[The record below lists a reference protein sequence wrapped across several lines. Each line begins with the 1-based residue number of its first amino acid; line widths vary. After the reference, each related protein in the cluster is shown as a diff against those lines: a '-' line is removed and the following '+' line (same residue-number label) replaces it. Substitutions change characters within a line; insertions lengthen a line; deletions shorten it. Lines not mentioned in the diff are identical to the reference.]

1 MKEKIVLGL
10 SGGVDS
16 AVAARLLQERYDV
29 TGLYLDIGLGGT
41 GRADARAVAEGLGLP
56 FEAVDI
62 RAALEAEVCAPFAAD
77 YRAGRTPLPCARC
90 NPAVKFPA
98 LFALAGRIGARY
110 VSTGHYARVE
120 NGVLKKGMPA
130 NDQSYMLARLPQ
142 NILQKVIFPLGDYE
156 KTAVRAMAGQA
167 ELPVA
172 DKPDS
177 MEICFIPDGDYA
189 AWLERRGFSTPEGN
203 FVDKEGKVLGRH
215 RGIHCYTLG
224 QGRGLGV
231 SGPHR
236 YYVTALR
243 PDANEVVLSDGS
255 DLGRDEVRGTEPN
268 WLAVDGLTGP
278 MEVTVRLRH
287 SRTQTAATL
296 EPEEDGVLLRMHTPA
311 RAPTP
316 GPLACALL
324 LTGCGAR
331 GGDKGEELG
340 DNTIRPLELT
350 EEEAALLKL
359 VGGSDAEYGLFE
371 CAAGEG
377 VSDCTVEV
385 LSWENGAWQTV
396 AEGGVSIS
404 AAGTRRLGVVLSGDK
419 ITVNVQDGGTQYSYA
434 PRLDGMDRGL
444 ETGRA
449 SVWLEEDQ
457 AMTIGE
463 RTPLYLE
470 IYDDGEGV
478 GIPPL
483 PGGFSDLANLNQYDR
498 AYAVAVTLKG

>member
-1 MKEKIVLGL
+1 MTTKPKVVLGL

-16 AVAARLLQERYDV
+16 AVAAQLLSRDYEV
-29 TGLYLDIGLGGT
+29 HGLYLDIGLGGT
-41 GRADARAVAEGLGLP
+41 GQADAAAVAHRLGIP
-56 FEAVDI
+56 FHTADI
-62 RAALEAEVCAPFAAD
+62 RQELERQVCGPFAAD
-77 YRAGRTPLPCARC
+77 YLAGRTPLPCARC
-90 NPAVKFPA
+90 NPTVKFPA
-98 LFALAGRIGARY
+98 LLALAEEIGAEK
-110 VSTGHYARVE
+110 VATGHYARTALAPD
-120 NGVLKKGMPA
+120 GRVLLRKGLPA

-142 NILQKVIFPLGDYE
+142 NILQRVIFPLGDYE

-243 PDANEVVLSDGS
+243 PDTNEVVLSDGS

-316 GPLACALL
+316 GQLAVFYD
-324 LTGCGAR
+324 
-331 GGDKGEELG
+331 GD
-340 DNTIRPLELT
+340 
-350 EEEAALLKL
+350 AV
-359 VGGSDAEYGLFE
+359 VGS
-371 CAAGEG
+371 
-377 VSDCTVEV
+377 
-385 LSWENGAWQTV
+385 AWIV
-396 AEGGVSIS
+396 
-404 AAGTRRLGVVLSGDK
+404 
-419 ITVNVQDGGTQYSYA
+419 
-434 PRLDGMDRGL
+434 
-444 ETGRA
+444 
-449 SVWLEEDQ
+449 
-457 AMTIGE
+457 
-463 RTPLYLE
+463 
-470 IYDDGEGV
+470 
-478 GIPPL
+478 
-483 PGGFSDLANLNQYDR
+483 
-498 AYAVAVTLKG
+498 